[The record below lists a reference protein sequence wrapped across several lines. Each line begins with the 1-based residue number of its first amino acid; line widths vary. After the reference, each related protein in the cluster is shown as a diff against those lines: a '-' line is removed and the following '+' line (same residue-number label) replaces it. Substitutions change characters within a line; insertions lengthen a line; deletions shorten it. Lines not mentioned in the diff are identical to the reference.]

1 MAFLLIIQDG
11 ENPIFISGI
20 QRSMHTKTFKKFFGW
35 NRHEIYLSIGE
46 LEYRL
51 NNNIQP

>member
-1 MAFLLIIQDG
+1 MALFLIIQNG
-11 ENPIFISGI
+11 ENSFFIYCI

-51 NNNIQP
+51 NNNIQS